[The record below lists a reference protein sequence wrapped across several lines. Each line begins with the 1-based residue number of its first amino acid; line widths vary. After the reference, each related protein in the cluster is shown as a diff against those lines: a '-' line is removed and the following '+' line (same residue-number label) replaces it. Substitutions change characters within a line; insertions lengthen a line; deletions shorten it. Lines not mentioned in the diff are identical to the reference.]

1 MQFGGLLVLA
11 DGGPLM
17 SRALRRMLPLAAWG
31 WLLVSASILVAGA
44 SLPGCTDENDPATW
58 VKRIDDPGQKLR
70 SIKRLREFFEDAMTR
85 ANSKL
90 DDPQVVAVL
99 DKIVEPLA
107 KAYTSGTLD
116 DKTREEVLQT
126 LGSMKDPRAQT
137 AYAKALKDYE
147 PMKTE
152 RELRFGSQAVL
163 ALAASQ
169 KQLDPALVETLWS
182 TFTKFRA
189 SKTNSIEAT
198 RYLHDAVLAVKHP
211 SWATKAGEMLKASVK
226 LGDPESERDQLQ
238 FWQTTAIQIIA
249 ELKAESAVPSLIET
263 LVTPSK
269 GALNG
274 SIKNAFLS
282 VPLPATRALAD
293 VLAGKTLADK
303 AKEFETPGLMTAIV
317 ADSLGH
323 ISRPEGRDA
332 VLTALAAADLPPM
345 ARFGLAQ
352 SLALF
357 PHDPRL
363 VAAFEGAIAKLPAD
377 AKTPQGLDARAALM
391 QTASMFYDPNM
402 VDWLIKESINAK
414 GDDTTRLQIRLLTLD
429 AAIKLMNVAHKGAVE
444 AAVKK
449 AETDLQKDTRAK
461 ETFKLMHEML
471 KYATDGVD
479 RCKEDAACYIKVLGE
494 PIPAS
499 PPTANMRQ
507 VKAAYMVAIYGAGS
521 NTAQTRL
528 ELVKKIDYVKSPAA
542 RLAVAQAIDRLAPDG
557 DQRASEELEK
567 MVESDKK
574 AGDKSALSGD
584 DAVVKVA
591 KRLRARAAK

>member
-1 MQFGGLLVLA
+1 
-11 DGGPLM
+11 
-17 SRALRRMLPLAAWG
+17 MLPLAARG
-31 WLLVSASILVAGA
+31 WLLACSASLAAGVA
-44 SLPGCTDENDPATW
+44 LPGCADENDPATW

-99 DKIVEPLA
+99 DKIAEPLA

-152 RELRFGSQAVL
+152 RELRFASQAVL
-163 ALAASQ
+163 GLASAQ

-211 SWATKAGEMLKASVK
+211 SWGSKAAEMLKAPVK

-249 ELKAESAVPSLIET
+249 ELKAEPAVPALIDT

-274 SIKNAFLS
+274 SIKNALLS
-282 VPLPATRALAD
+282 VPIPATRALSD
-293 VLAGKTLADK
+293 VLAGRALADK

-332 VLTALAAADLPPM
+332 VLAALGAADLPPM

-363 VAAFEGAIAKLPAD
+363 VPAFEGAIAKLPAD

-402 VDWLIKESINAK
+402 VDWLIKESIGAK
-414 GDDTTRLQIRLLTLD
+414 GDETTRLQIRLLTLD
-429 AAIKLMNVAHKGAVE
+429 AAIKLMNPTHKAAVE
-444 AAVKK
+444 GAVKK
-449 AETDLQKDTRAK
+449 AETDLQKDARAK
-461 ETFKLMHEML
+461 ETFKHMHEML
-471 KYATDGVD
+471 KYATEGVD
-479 RCKEDAACYIKVLGE
+479 RCKEDAACYINVLGE
-494 PIPAS
+494 SIPAN
-499 PPTANMRQ
+499 PPTANMRH
-507 VKAAYMVAIYGAGS
+507 VKAAYMAAIYGAGS
-521 NTAQTRL
+521 SAAQTRL
-528 ELVKKIDYVKSPAA
+528 ALLKRIDAVKSPSA
-542 RLAVAQAIDRLAPDG
+542 RLAIAQAIDRLAPDG
-557 DQRASEELEK
+557 DQKASDDLER

-574 AGDKSALSGD
+574 AGDKGTLSGD